1 MQVLHIFPAHA
12 PEASLYD
19 HCTLQSIVAN
29 IIKKA
34 IHPTSYNHFCTL
46 AYIFIHK
53 NALTITTK
61 SNKLFNFAPTT
72 IQKMD
77 ALIDFFIEW
86 GYIGLFLSALIAG
99 SILPFSSEVVLTVL
113 VQMGADPTISLL
125 SASIGNTVG
134 GLICY
139 WLGYLGNMEWI
150 ERWLKID
157 KQKMDKVSGFV
168 QRRGAWMGL
177 FGVLPWVGEVIIVL
191 LGLMRAN
198 VYITT
203 ITMFIGKFI
212 RYLLLLYALQGIN
225 SLF

>member
-1 MQVLHIFPAHA
+1 M
-12 PEASLYD
+12 E
-19 HCTLQSIVAN
+19 
-29 IIKKA
+29 
-34 IHPTSYNHFCTL
+34 
-46 AYIFIHK
+46 
-53 NALTITTK
+53 TIT
-61 SNKLFNFAPTT
+61 
-72 IQKMD
+72 Q
-77 ALIDFFIEW
+77 FFIDW
-86 GYIGLFLSALIAG
+86 GYIGLFISAFVAG

-113 VQMGADPTISLL
+113 VQMGADPTLCLI
-125 SASIGNTVG
+125 SASVGNTLG
-134 GLICY
+134 GLVCY

-168 QRRGAWMGL
+168 KRYGAGMGL

-203 ITMFIGKFI
+203 VTMFIGKFI
-212 RYLLLLYALQGIN
+212 RYLLIVLALQGVN

>member
-1 MQVLHIFPAHA
+1 
-12 PEASLYD
+12 
-19 HCTLQSIVAN
+19 
-29 IIKKA
+29 
-34 IHPTSYNHFCTL
+34 
-46 AYIFIHK
+46 
-53 NALTITTK
+53 
-61 SNKLFNFAPTT
+61 
-72 IQKMD
+72 MD

-139 WLGYLGNMEWI
+139 WVGYLGNMEWI

-203 ITMFIGKFI
+203 ITMFIGKFV